1 MAKYR
6 KVTPE
11 GGWGY
16 IVGLG
21 LAASLMCAL
30 GTLPSFG
37 LMFGDFLKDLGEE
50 TSAIALITSCFFS
63 SFSIAGLFTNTL
75 FKKYSV
81 RKIALAG
88 AFLYVIGSVM
98 VIFVTTVTQ
107 LLVSFSVVQGIGF
120 GLIIP
125 SAYTTFNL
133 YFKEKR
139 VFIMSIAQTLIGL
152 GSMIYPIVIQWL
164 MDNYG
169 FRGCMAIMAALNG
182 HAIVGM
188 LVMHPVEW
196 HMRKVKVEDSEAEGA
211 RDYKIPRKGGH
222 EDEDVTVE
230 KLLTKTPVQQIK
242 DEEEKVKSRRASSIP
257 SLGNWTGPIVISDA
271 SERDKRPAG
280 KWQVLVDFLDL
291 TLMTDLTYVNIVL
304 GISFALFSDNTFF
317 AVLPMYLFELNFS
330 KQDAAKI
337 IAIGAAADLISR
349 TFLALASTCI
359 KVKSRYVYMAG
370 AAFTV
375 AARFAHL
382 CVFDFNGMAFIIGIM
397 GFLRTWIHVTL
408 PLVFAEHLPQERF
421 PSGYGLFMAISGF
434 IGFVVGPISGYIR
447 DATRSYPIFFH
458 SLNLCMAL
466 CAVPWILEVLYLK
479 FLRRKPADVPSVT
492 VIEMEER
499 PVNGN

>member
-1 MAKYR
+1 MGKYK

-21 LAASLMCAL
+21 LAISLMCAL

-37 LMFGDFLKDLGEE
+37 LMFGDFLTSLGEE

-75 FKKYSV
+75 FKKYTV

-88 AFLYVIGSVM
+88 AFLYVAGSFM
-98 VIFVTTVTQ
+98 VIFVTSVTQ

-133 YFKEKR
+133 YFEEKR
-139 VFIMSIAQTLIGL
+139 VFMMSIAQTLIGL
-152 GSMIYPIVIQWL
+152 GSMIYPILIQWL

-196 HMRKVKVEDSEAEGA
+196 HMKKVKVEDDDPENVPEEKITKKTESE
-211 RDYKIPRKGGH
+211 
-222 EDEDVTVE
+222 EDRATVE
-230 KLLTKTPVQQIK
+230 KLLPKHPVQAIK
-242 DEEEKVKSRRASSIP
+242 AQEERIKSRRASSIS
-257 SLGNWTGPIVISDA
+257 SLGNWAGPIVISDA
-271 SERDKRPAG
+271 SERDKKPAG

-291 TLMTDLTYVNIVL
+291 TLLNDLVYVNIVL

-317 AVLPMYLFELNFS
+317 AVLPMYLLSLNFS
-330 KQDAAKI
+330 KQDTAKI
-337 IAIGAAADLISR
+337 IAIGAAADLASR

-359 KVKSRYVYMAG
+359 KVKSRYVYLAG

-397 GFLRTWIHVTL
+397 GFLRTWIHVPL
-408 PLVFAEHLPQERF
+408 PLVFAEYLPQERF
-421 PSGYGLFMAISGF
+421 PSGYGLFMAISGN
-434 IGFVVGPISGYIR
+434 IGFIVGPISGYIR
-447 DATRSYPIFFH
+447 DATQSYPIFFH

-466 CAVPWILEVLYLK
+466 CAVPWILEVLYV
-479 FLRRKPADVPSVT
+479 RYWRPRDPTVPKVT
-492 VIEMEER
+492 VIEMQEQ
-499 PVNGN
+499 PANGN